1 MWKKITESRWLYVV
15 LSVLMS
21 VLLWGFVRNEL
32 NPDQPKTIYDIPIT
46 FTGTDVLETRHLIIS
61 EGADQTMN
69 LRVRAKSDVLSKL
82 SRDNIT
88 IRVDVSKITEP
99 GEQQRL
105 PIQIS
110 YPPTVQTGSVTIDS
124 DRMDLSDLYVRVTI
138 AKSEAKEVPV
148 KAEFMGSV
156 AEGYQLGDI
165 AVTPSTIGISGQ
177 QELVDQVA
185 YAKVTLTQ
193 DNLDATY
200 TGDLPFTYIGTDGKV
215 LTELDVTASSD
226 TVHVTYPVVKVVSVP
241 LAVDV
246 LYGGG
251 ITAENLEDYVDI
263 DIQPESISVSG
274 EEDDLALLKQL
285 YVGQIDLTKIVTS
298 ERYTF
303 PLDVGQ
309 ELTNESGTTEA
320 TVQVTIKGLTTRE
333 FSVDNI
339 QLINIPEGY
348 AAEAVTQ
355 SRTVMVRGPEATVD
369 AIFQSQ
375 LRIVVDVAAGI
386 PAAAVGRFDIPAK
399 VHLDGGSA
407 VGVVGTYNISVSLS
421 R

>member
-21 VLLWGFVRNEL
+21 VLLWGFVRNEQ
-32 NPDQPKTIYDIPIT
+32 NQDQPKTIYDIPIT

-61 EGADQTMN
+61 EGAEQTMN
-69 LRVRAKSDVLSKL
+69 LRVRAKLDVLSRL

-88 IRVDVSKITEP
+88 LRVDVSKITEP
-99 GEQQRL
+99 GEYRL
-105 PIQIS
+105 LTQVS

-124 DRMDLSDLYVRVTI
+124 DRMDLADLYVRVTI

-148 KAEFMGSV
+148 KAEFVGSV

-165 AVTPSTIGISGQ
+165 AVTPSTISISGQ

-200 TGDLPFTYIGTDGKV
+200 TGDLPFTYIGTDGKA

-226 TVHVTYPVVKVVSVP
+226 TIHVTYPVVKVVSLP

-263 DIQPESISVSG
+263 DIQPKSISVSG

-309 ELTNESGTTEA
+309 ELTNESGITEA

-355 SRTVMVRGPEATVD
+355 SRTVMVRGPEAAVD
-369 AIFQSQ
+369 AIFKSQ
-375 LRIVVDVAAGI
+375 LRIVVDMAAGI

>member
-21 VLLWGFVRNEL
+21 VLLWGFVRNEQ
-32 NPDQPKTIYDIPIT
+32 NQDQPKTIYDIPIT

-61 EGADQTMN
+61 EGAEQTMN
-69 LRVRAKSDVLSKL
+69 LRVRAKLDVLSRL

-88 IRVDVSKITEP
+88 LRVDVSKITEP
-99 GEQQRL
+99 GEYRL
-105 PIQIS
+105 LTQVS
-110 YPPTVQTGSVTIDS
+110 YPPTVQTGSVT
-124 DRMDLSDLYVRVTI
+124 MDLADLYVRVTI

-148 KAEFMGSV
+148 KAEFVGSV

-165 AVTPSTIGISGQ
+165 AVTPSTISISGQ

-200 TGDLPFTYIGTDGKV
+200 TGDLPFTYIGTDGKA

-226 TVHVTYPVVKVVSVP
+226 TIHVTYPVVKVVSLP

-263 DIQPESISVSG
+263 DIQPKSISVSG

-355 SRTVMVRGPEATVD
+355 SRTVMVRGPEAAVD
-369 AIFQSQ
+369 AIFKSQ
-375 LRIVVDVAAGI
+375 LRIVVDMAAGI

>member
-21 VLLWGFVRNEL
+21 VLLWGFVRNEQ
-32 NPDQPKTIYDIPIT
+32 NQDQPKTIYDIPIT

-61 EGADQTMN
+61 EGAEQTMN
-69 LRVRAKSDVLSKL
+69 LRVRAKLDVLSRL

-88 IRVDVSKITEP
+88 LRVDVSKITEP
-99 GEQQRL
+99 GEYRL
-105 PIQIS
+105 LTQVS

-124 DRMDLSDLYVRVTI
+124 DRMDLADLYVRVTI

-148 KAEFMGSV
+148 KAEFVGSV

-165 AVTPSTIGISGQ
+165 AVTPSTISISGQ

-193 DNLDATY
+193 DNLNATY
-200 TGDLPFTYIGTDGKV
+200 TGDLPFTYIGTDGKA

-226 TVHVTYPVVKVVSVP
+226 TIHVTYPVVKVVSLP

-263 DIQPESISVSG
+263 DIQPKSISVSG

-355 SRTVMVRGPEATVD
+355 SRTVMVRGPEAAVD
-369 AIFQSQ
+369 AIFKSQ
-375 LRIVVDVAAGI
+375 LRIVVDMAAGI